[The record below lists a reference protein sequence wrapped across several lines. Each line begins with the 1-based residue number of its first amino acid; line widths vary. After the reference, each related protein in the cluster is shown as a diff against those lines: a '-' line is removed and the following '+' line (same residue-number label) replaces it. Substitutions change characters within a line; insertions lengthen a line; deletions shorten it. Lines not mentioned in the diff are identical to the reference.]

1 MLRIISSN
9 RQEDLLERLA
19 ERLAQPALAGKRG
32 PLAPETVIAERG
44 TDTWLWQ
51 QLARKHGIAG
61 GLDMQVPGSFVWHT
75 LQALL
80 RQEKNTPPA
89 AAWDGSAIAWRLMT
103 LLPPHLPAAAFA
115 DLRHYLV
122 RSGRGAE
129 NAPDPRR
136 LHAVCTRIA
145 GLFDQYLVYRPE
157 LLLAWEENRTLGLGA
172 DEAWQQVLWRDLVAG
187 LPAEGHRARLM
198 LAFEQQCRRGAL
210 HELALAALPP
220 RVSVFGI
227 PALPPNYLLT
237 LARLANVIDVDFY
250 LLNPSTAFWGD
261 LLAPAQAARLR
272 AQLNESGAALIDV
285 GNRLLASWGQQSRDF
300 IAALNSDC
308 DALCATQHEDLCT
321 GRGQPARRHRLAQL
335 QADIL
340 ALTESAQ
347 DPAPAADAS
356 IQVHATHG
364 RMREVEVL
372 HDRLLAMFRDMPD
385 LTPRDVLVLA
395 PDIAAYAPL
404 VDAVFGTADGD
415 RQLPWSIAD
424 LPRRNDEPLLAA
436 IEQLLRLP
444 SSRLRASD
452 VLALLEMPAIRR
464 AARIE
469 DDHLDDIRH
478 WIAVANIRWGYDG
491 AHRAALGLPA
501 ENAHTWAFGL
511 RRLFLGAAVS
521 GEQELLAGATAT
533 VAPCTQVEGQRA
545 TALGLLAAFVDA
557 LHAQQP
563 LLAGQDSGN
572 ALRPSP
578 WQARINALLNGF
590 VRPRGDNEQDI
601 VDMVRDALAAQAR
614 ELAAGGLGGTAIDTG
629 VLREDLLARLAAPGR
644 RNDFLGGNI
653 TFASL
658 VPQRALP
665 FRVIALLGMNQE
677 DFPRQANAVGFDLLA
692 RQPKPGDRSRR
703 DDDRQLFLETLLSA
717 RDVLYISYTGRDI
730 RDDKPR
736 LPSVLVTELI
746 EYIAA
751 QSAPTR
757 KARDDFRRQ
766 FVREHPLQPF
776 SARYFLPRTANT
788 ATDHLYTYNA
798 DWHGAASARAAQAA
812 AAGAALPWCPA
823 PLPPRADDA
832 GPGSAVALD
841 ELVRFLRNPTAW
853 FLQQRLGIRFRD
865 EHEVPLDDEPFELDA
880 LDGWQVKTGWVNA
893 ALAGTAENEFRRR
906 LAARGE
912 LPQGALEHLHWRAQ
926 QAGVAP
932 LVADLGKRGAR
943 DTVPVDITLGSGNSA
958 RRITGQVA
966 GVGPG
971 GLVAWKAGSIDGK
984 DALAFWV
991 RHLALCAQG
1000 SLPPSADSCLLD
1012 KDATEQLRLRV
1023 LAVDDARRELATLLA
1038 LRERGRLEPLPLFA
1052 KANWKWFAAKTPEAA
1067 RDGAIAAFDGGFNLR
1082 GDVLDEA
1089 VRIAWRCSDLAI
1101 NDAFLELAETVYG
1114 PIRAHL
1120 AGKEEPAGDDDAAPD
1135 KPGNGKRANS
1145 KPGTGSSTDGKP
1157 AKTGKGSDKKTG
1169 GKS

>member
-9 RQEDLLERLA
+9 RQEDLLDRLA
-19 ERLAQPALAGKRG
+19 ERLAQAPCDEKRS
-32 PLAPETVIAERG
+32 PLAPETLIAERG

-51 QLARKHGIAG
+51 QLAQRHGIAA
-61 GLDMQVPGSFVWHT
+61 GLDMQVPGSFIWHT
-75 LQALL
+75 LQALFP
-80 RQEKNTPPA
+80 QEKKSQRE
-89 AAWDGSAIAWRLMT
+89 AAWDSAAIAWRLMT
-103 LLPPHLPAAAFA
+103 LLPQHLHEPAFA

-122 RSGRGAE
+122 REEMRAPSAGRKKKGAPPPE
-129 NAPDPRR
+129 PRR
-136 LHAVCTRIA
+136 LQALCTRIA
-145 GLFDQYLVYRPE
+145 ALFDQYLVYRPE
-157 LLLAWEENRTLGLGA
+157 LLLAWEENRALGLGS
-172 DEAWQQVLWRDLVAG
+172 DENWQQVLWRDLVAV

-210 HELALAALPP
+210 HDLPHDALPP

-227 PALPPNYLLT
+227 PALPPNYLMT

-272 AQLNESGAALIDV
+272 AELTDSGAALIDV

-300 IAALNSDC
+300 IASLNSDC
-308 DALCATQHEDLCT
+308 DALCETRHEDLCE
-321 GRGQPARRHRLAQL
+321 GRGAPSRRHRLAQV

-340 ALTESAQ
+340 ELTETAQ
-347 DPAPAADAS
+347 EADPAADAS

-372 HDRLLAMFRDMPD
+372 HDRLLDLFRQMPD
-385 LTPRDVLVLA
+385 LAPRDVLVLA
-395 PDIAAYAPL
+395 PDIGAYAPL

-415 RQLPWSIAD
+415 RHLPWSIAD
-424 LPRRNDEPLLAA
+424 LPRRAEEPLLAA
-436 IEQLLRLP
+436 IEQLVRLP

-464 AARIE
+464 AARID
-469 DDHLDDIRH
+469 DDHLEDIRH
-478 WIAVANIRWGYDG
+478 WIAVANIRWGYD
-491 AHRAALGLPA
+491 ASHRESLGLPG

-521 GEQELLAGATAT
+521 GQEELLQGAAET

-545 TALGLLAAFVDA
+545 TALGLLCAFVDA

-563 LLAGQDSGN
+563 LLAGADNGN
-572 ALRPSP
+572 ALSP
-578 WQARINALLNGF
+578 AQWQARVHALLNTF
-590 VRPRGDNEQDI
+590 VRARGDNEQDI
-601 VDMVRDALAAQAR
+601 VEMARDALAAQAR
-614 ELAAGGLGGTAIDTG
+614 ELVAGGLEGTALDTG

-658 VPQRALP
+658 LPQRALP

-677 DFPRQANAVGFDLLA
+677 DFPRQGNTVGFDLLA

-736 LPSVLVTELI
+736 LPSVLVTEFI

-751 QSAPTR
+751 LSVPTR
-757 KARDDFRRQ
+757 KAREDFRRA

-776 SARYFLPRTANT
+776 SARYFLPRESAAGN
-788 ATDHLYTYNA
+788 DHLYTYNA
-798 DWHGAASARAAQAA
+798 DWHGAASARAAQAGD
-812 AAGAALPWCPA
+812 AGELQPWCPA

-832 GPGSAVALD
+832 GPGNAVALD
-841 ELVRFLRNPTAW
+841 ELIRFLRNPTAW

-865 EHEVPLDDEPFELDA
+865 EHEVPLDEEPFELDA

-893 ALAGTAENEFRRR
+893 ALAGSPEHEFRRR
-906 LAARGE
+906 LAARGD

-926 QAGVAP
+926 QASVAT
-932 LVADLGKRGAR
+932 LVNELARRDARG
-943 DTVPVDITLGSGNSA
+943 TVPIDITLGSGSCA
-958 RRITGQVA
+958 RRLTGQVD
-966 GVGPG
+966 GVGVG
-971 GLVAWKAGSIDGK
+971 ETGLVAWKAGSIDGK

-1000 SLPPSADSCLLD
+1000 ELPASAQSFLLD
-1012 KDATEQLRLRV
+1012 KDGKQQLQLQV
-1023 LAVDDARRELATLLA
+1023 LAKDDARRELTALLA
-1038 LRERGRLEPLPLFA
+1038 LRERGRPEPLPLFA
-1052 KANWKWFAAKTPEAA
+1052 KANWKWFEAKTPEAA
-1067 RDGAIAAFDGGFNLR
+1067 QDGAVAAFDGNQNLR

-1101 NDAFLELAETVYG
+1101 NSAFFELAETVYG
-1114 PIRAHL
+1114 PLRACR
-1120 AGKEEPAGDDDAAPD
+1120 ASTAAPPD
-1135 KPGNGKRANS
+1135 DS
-1145 KPGTGSSTDGKP
+1145 DGKP
-1157 AKTGKGSDKKTG
+1157 GKEKAGNDKPAKAGKGTTKKAG